1 MRSLSI
7 ILLIFFSLV
16 LPARSQLITFP
27 EKQNTVTDYFGD
39 VDLETKT
46 KIAELAK
53 EMRRITSINFEV
65 AVLRSTDSLDAETY
79 GRKLYDVWDV
89 GQKKEGLD
97 HGILLLVVI
106 LDREVKIIAGEGV
119 DHIMTP
125 SVKENLEWGVF
136 PSLGR
141 GEISKG
147 VFIGSTAITRL
158 VLEEGP
164 RYEKRWK
171 PKINPR
177 NFSIMFFALCA
188 AAILLTIIFGGT
200 FLTVFGTIAG
210 GLFGYFLLDVF
221 GLFVGA
227 TVGFLLNV
235 WRVKKEKSLAEIELK
250 KVYDEWKEKKRK
262 EERGL

>member
-7 ILLIFFSLV
+7 ILVILFFLV
-16 LPARSQLITFP
+16 LPVHSQEITFP

-53 EMRRITSINFEV
+53 ELRRITSINFEV
-65 AVLRSTDSLDAETY
+65 AVLRSTDPLDAETY

-89 GQKKEGLD
+89 GRKAKGLD

-106 LDREVKIIAGEGV
+106 LDREVKVIAGEGV
-119 DHIMTP
+119 DHILTP
-125 SVKENLEWGVF
+125 SVKESLEWGIF

-158 VLEEGP
+158 VLEGWP
-164 RYEKRWK
+164 RYERRWK

-177 NFSIMFFALCA
+177 NFSIMLFALCA

-200 FLTVFGTIAG
+200 FLTVFGTIVG
-210 GLFGYFLLDVF
+210 GLFGYFLLGVF

-227 TVGFLLNV
+227 TIGFLLNV
-235 WRVKKEKSLAEIELK
+235 WKVKKEKSLAETELK
-250 KVYDEWKEKKRK
+250 KVYDEWKEQKRK
-262 EERGL
+262 EKRGL